1 MLFLAIPY
9 ICRNFAAIFK
19 TESSLLPS
27 ELLDPVLPCT
37 GSPASD
43 QSAHPASDGVSPPIV
58 SDAIH
63 WYPMRV
69 TYQRVKAIKAL
80 LDADQIE
87 NYLPMRWEWQ
97 ETTDGQR
104 RLRHLPVIASMIFVR
119 DTRDRI
125 MALKQMPGYEPM
137 RFYTRPSVT
146 LKNRREIFPI
156 PDKQMQDFI
165 RVASSND
172 ERVAF
177 LEDTDYLRA
186 VGQRVRVAEGECA
199 GIEGVV
205 KRIKSNKC
213 VVVRLEGIATVAILR
228 FPVHALIKI

>member
-1 MLFLAIPY
+1 M
-9 ICRNFAAIFK
+9 
-19 TESSLLPS
+19 LPS

-43 QSAHPASDGVSPPIV
+43 QSVHPASDGVSPPIV

-125 MALKQMPGYEPM
+125 IALKQLPGYEPM

-172 ERVAF
+172 ERVVF

-186 VGQRVRVAEGECA
+186 VGQRVRVAEGEFA

>member
-146 LKNRREIFPI
+146 VKNRREIFPI
-156 PDKQMQDFI
+156 PDKQMEDFI

-172 ERVAF
+172 ERVVF

-186 VGQRVRVAEGECA
+186 VGQRVRVAEGEFA